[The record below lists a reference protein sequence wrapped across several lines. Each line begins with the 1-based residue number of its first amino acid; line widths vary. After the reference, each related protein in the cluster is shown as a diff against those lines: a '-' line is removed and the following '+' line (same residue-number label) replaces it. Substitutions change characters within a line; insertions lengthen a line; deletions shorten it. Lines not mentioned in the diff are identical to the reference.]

1 MKKQAGFTLV
11 ELVVVI
17 IILGILAATALPRF
31 MNVQDQAHAAA
42 VDGAAGGF
50 GAGVAML
57 RAQWVANGNTAAAL
71 NVAGFGDGTVDANAN
86 GWPTGTDDTNNT
98 LAADGECVEI
108 WNGVMQNPPT
118 VATTATEDYQ
128 ASVDATAQT
137 CTYTYRLDTATA
149 RSITYDANTGAVA
162 VLP

>member
-50 GAGVAML
+50 GAGVAMF
-57 RAQWVANGNTAAAL
+57 RAQWVANGLTAAADD
-71 NVAGFGDGTVDANAN
+71 VVGFGDDTMDSNAD
-86 GWPTGTDDTNNT
+86 GWPTDSGGTNDIAD
-98 LAADGECVEI
+98 AADCVEI
-108 WNGVMQNPPT
+108 WQGLMQNPPT
-118 VATTATEDYQ
+118 VATGATEDYQ
-128 ASVDATAQT
+128 AVADGTANT
-137 CTYTYRLDTATA
+137 CTYNYRLDTGTA
-149 RSITYDANTGAVA
+149 RSITYDADTGAVA

>member
-1 MKKQAGFTLV
+1 MRKQAGFTLV

-50 GAGVAML
+50 GAGVAMFL
-57 RAQWVANGNTAAAL
+57 AQWVANGLTAAAD
-71 NVAGFGDGTVDANAN
+71 NVVGFGDDTMDSNAE
-86 GWPTGTDDTNNT
+86 GWPTDASDGNDVVD
-98 LAADGECVEI
+98 AADCVEI
-108 WNGVMQNPPT
+108 WQGVMQNSPT

-128 ASVDATAQT
+128 AGAVDATNV

-149 RSITYDANTGAVA
+149 RSITYDADTGAVA